1 VTAPRDV
8 VTGAFSYTGS
18 YIAEELLAR
27 GRAVRTLTRRPAPE
41 HPLASQ
47 VETAPLVF
55 DRSLVE
61 SLRGADTLYN
71 TYWIR
76 FERGSETFPQAV
88 ENIRTLIA
96 AAREAGVRR
105 VVHLSVSNP
114 SEESPFPYFAGKAQA
129 ERAVKESGLAYA
141 IVRPTLVFGRG
152 DILLSNV
159 AYLLRRAPLFLVLR
173 GGYEVQPVSVLDT
186 ARIAVE
192 SGLGTDNVIVD
203 AAGPEQLPFVALVR
217 ELAAAVGSHAR
228 IREAGRRTVLLSSR
242 LAGCVLRDVL
252 LTPDELDSL
261 AAGLLVSN
269 APALGE
275 DRIAA
280 WLADN
285 AETLGR
291 SYTSELAR
299 NFRSWSN

>member
-1 VTAPRDV
+1 MTAPDDV

-18 YIAEELLAR
+18 YIAEALLAR

-41 HPLASQ
+41 HPLAQ
-47 VETAPLVF
+47 HVETAPLVF
-55 DRSLVE
+55 DESLVA

-76 FERGSETFPQAV
+76 FERGAETFPLAV
-88 ENIRTLIA
+88 ENIRKLVA

-114 SEESPFPYFAGKAQA
+114 SDDSPFPYFRGKAQA
-129 ERAVKESGLAYA
+129 ERVVRESGLAYA

-192 SGLGTDNVIVD
+192 HGLGADDAVVD
-203 AAGPEQLPFVALVR
+203 AAGPDRLPFVSLVG
-217 ELAAAVGSHAR
+217 ELAAAVGAHAR
-228 IREAGRRTVLLSSR
+228 IREAGRRAVLLSSR
-242 LAGCVLRDVL
+242 AAGAVLRDVL

-261 AAGLLVSN
+261 AAGLLVSS
-269 APALGE
+269 APPLGN
-275 DRIAA
+275 DRIGA
-280 WLADN
+280 WLTDN
-285 AETLGR
+285 ADTLGR

-299 NFRSWSN
+299 NFRPYD

>member
-1 VTAPRDV
+1 MTAPRDV

-18 YIAEELLAR
+18 YITEELLAR
-27 GRAVRTLTRRPAPE
+27 GRTVRTLTRHPQPE
-41 HPLASQ
+41 HPLARH
-47 VETAPLVF
+47 VESAPLVF
-55 DRSLVE
+55 DRNLVE
-61 SLRGADTLYN
+61 SLRGVDTLYN

-76 FERGSETFPQAV
+76 FERGGETFSGAV
-88 ENIRTLIA
+88 ENIRTLVA
-96 AAREAGVRR
+96 AAREAGIRR

-114 SEESPFPYFAGKAQA
+114 SEGSPFPYFSGKAHA
-129 ERAVKESGLAYA
+129 ELAVKESGLTYA
-141 IVRPTLVFGRG
+141 IVRPTLVFGGG

-159 AYLLRRAPLFLVLR
+159 AFLLRRAPLFLVLR

-186 ARIAVE
+186 ARIAVAH
-192 SGLGTDNVIVD
+192 GLGTDDVVVD

-217 ELAAAVGSHAR
+217 ELATAVGSRAR
-228 IREAGRRTVLLSSR
+228 VREVGRRAVLVSSR
-242 LAGCVLRDVL
+242 IAGSVLRDVL

-261 AAGLLVSN
+261 AAGLLVSSE
-269 APALGE
+269 PPLGD
-275 DRIAA
+275 DRLSV

-299 NFRSWSN
+299 NFRPYD

>member
-1 VTAPRDV
+1 MTPPLDV

-18 YIAEELLAR
+18 FIASELLAR
-27 GRAVRTLTRRPAPE
+27 GREVRTLTRRPAPE
-41 HPLASQ
+41 HPLAQ
-47 VETAPLVF
+47 HVERAPLVF
-55 DRSLVE
+55 DSNLVE

-76 FERGSETFPQAV
+76 FERSSETFAQAV
-88 ENIRTLIA
+88 ENIGTLVA

-105 VVHLSVSNP
+105 IVHLSVSNP
-114 SEESPFPYFAGKAQA
+114 SEDSPFPYFRGKAQA
-129 ERAVKESGLAYA
+129 ERVVKDAGISYA

-159 AYLLRRAPLFLVLR
+159 AYLLRRAPFFLVLR

-192 SGLGTDNVIVD
+192 HGQGTRDVIVD
-203 AAGPEQLPFVALVR
+203 AAGPERLPFVALVR
-217 ELAAAVGSHAR
+217 ELAAAVGGHTR
-228 IREAGRRTVLLSSR
+228 IRESGRRAVLLSSR
-242 LAGCVLRDVL
+242 LAGWALRDVL
-252 LTPDELDSL
+252 LTADELDSL
-261 AAGLLVSN
+261 AAGLLVSS
-269 APALGE
+269 APPLGNE
-275 DRIAA
+275 RIGT
-280 WLADN
+280 WLAGN

-299 NFRSWSN
+299 NFRPYD